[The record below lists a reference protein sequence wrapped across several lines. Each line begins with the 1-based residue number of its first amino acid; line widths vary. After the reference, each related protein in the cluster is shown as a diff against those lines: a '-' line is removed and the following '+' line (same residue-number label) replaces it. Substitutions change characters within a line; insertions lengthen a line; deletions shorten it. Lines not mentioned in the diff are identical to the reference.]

1 MEHVHCVSWSDSVL
15 NYMLLDGL
23 DDDLLVTLMLPDAG
37 ELSLVDFV
45 NRVLQVMGSSFY
57 VGEVDEESHDV
68 SPVPSRGGWIA
79 QAHLKPPPES
89 STSLIVP
96 LKITSVLISTPSGSS
111 KSSPIMAA
119 HQSSLPGP
127 PKPGP
132 PAAYQFS
139 LPATPKSPPVKP
151 ISLGATCRDSGPDH
165 TSPPVLPRARKW
177 VSNSADWEAK
187 VADPYKDCHLDP
199 LEQLCSIYQ
208 NGRPLEEYIHE
219 FLTCSRQI
227 SLDRWTLL
235 DCFWS
240 GLDEEIAQ
248 QMPGAGSSWTLP
260 DYINLARFVSRS
272 RLLTVSPAASSLR
285 PIHLKPTPPAAD
297 QSCLPAAT
305 DSIAAHAPVPAS
317 RKRMAMPAPQQC
329 PPVPAPR
336 LCPPV
341 PAPRQHPLEPTP
353 HICLP
358 VPAPRKHNPICDPS
372 PREFSSLVMARS
384 AVPRESSSP
393 ATARSA
399 DPRESSSQTTAR
411 SADPRESSSQTTARS
426 ADRRE
431 SSSQTMARSADRRE
445 SSSQTTARSANP
457 RESSSL
463 VTARSADPR
472 ESSSLVMARSAV
484 PRESSSQT
492 TARSAVPRESSSQA
506 TARSADPSSRESSSL
521 LSPGRTPDPYSNP
534 PTSSLVS
541 ASSAPQERPQA
552 PAPQE
557 RPQEHP
563 REPVLQEGPQA
574 PAPSEHPQAPAPSE
588 HPQALTLLESHPV
601 TKTGQRGSQIP
612 RSQLQNQF

>member
-1 MEHVHCVSWSDSVL
+1 MPLHPMCDRRPDHKREGFSGMDFNSDPPEEYLLHLHQDGRSLESYVEEFVEHVHCVSWSDSVL

-57 VGEVDEESHDV
+57 VGQADEESHDV
-68 SPVPSRGGWIA
+68 SPVPSCGGWIA

-89 STSLIVP
+89 STSLIFP
-96 LKITSVLISTPSGSS
+96 LQITSILISTPSGPS

-119 HQSSLPGP
+119 HQSSLPGA
-127 PKPGP
+127 PKPSP

-139 LPATPKSPPVKP
+139 SPATPKSPPVKP
-151 ISLGATCRDSGPDH
+151 ISLEAICLASGPDH
-165 TSPPVLPRARKW
+165 TSPPVFPRARKW
-177 VSNSADWEAK
+177 VSKSADLGAK
-187 VADPYKDCHLDP
+187 VADPYKDCHMDP

-248 QMPGAGSSWTLP
+248 RMPGAGSSWTLP

-285 PIHLKPTPPAAD
+285 PIHLKPSPPAAD
-297 QSCLPAAT
+297 QSCPPAAA
-305 DSIAAHAPVPAS
+305 DSSAAHAL
-317 RKRMAMPAPQQC
+317 
-329 PPVPAPR
+329 VPAPR
-336 LCPPV
+336 KRLAV
-341 PAPRQHPLEPTP
+341 PAPRQCPSVPAPRQRPPEPTP

-358 VPAPRKHNPICDPS
+358 VPALRKRNPICDPN
-372 PREFSSLVMARS
+372 
-384 AVPRESSSP
+384 PRESSSP
-393 ATARSA
+393 A
-399 DPRESSSQTTAR
+399 
-411 SADPRESSSQTTARS
+411 
-426 ADRRE
+426 
-431 SSSQTMARSADRRE
+431 
-445 SSSQTTARSANP
+445 TARSANP

-472 ESSSLVMARSAV
+472 ESSS
-484 PRESSSQT
+484 QT

-506 TARSADPSSRESSSL
+506 TARSGDSQRIQFSCHGQECLSQRIQFSSH
-521 LSPGRTPDPYSNP
+521 G
-534 PTSSLVS
+534 
-541 ASSAPQERPQA
+541 QECQSQRIQFSHHG
-552 PAPQE
+552 QE
-557 RPQEHP
+557 C
-563 REPVLQEGPQA
+563 
-574 PAPSEHPQAPAPSE
+574 
-588 HPQALTLLESHPV
+588 
-601 TKTGQRGSQIP
+601 
-612 RSQLQNQF
+612 RSQRIQFSNHGQECRSQRIQFSSHGQECRSQRIQFSSHGQECQSQRI